1 MVREVKVASEPD
13 TIVCKRGSTR
23 GNHVRVGP
31 EAGPL
36 PQWLSFGIRDARPL
50 GGCIGVHHAKASM
63 GAMNRNKNARNDARS
78 PDWFSRTCSRPP
90 M

>member
-50 GGCIGVHHAKASM
+50 GGVHR
-63 GAMNRNKNARNDARS
+63 GAPRKGLNGCDE
-78 PDWFSRTCSRPP
+78 PEQERPQ
-90 M
+90 